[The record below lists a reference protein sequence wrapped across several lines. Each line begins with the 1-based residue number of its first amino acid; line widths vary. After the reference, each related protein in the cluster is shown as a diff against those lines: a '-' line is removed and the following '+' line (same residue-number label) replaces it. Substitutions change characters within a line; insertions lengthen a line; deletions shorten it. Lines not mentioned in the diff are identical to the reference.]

1 MIRVC
6 NARPGLRNDWQ
17 QKTLESLWV
26 LLLPPGESETTVGRW
41 IARSQNTLVYIA
53 PMRPYGIPRRRQF
66 VKHLYL
72 CRGRSRPERWFHDLF
87 CSRFDY
93 SVEPLHSKEK
103 EKGKRNIHMHWYQ
116 KFFVI
121 VCKSMWS
128 NMNNYKNQAHIQSFA
143 CHPNQKMVRLFCDLF
158 EHATIK

>member
-41 IARSQNTLVYIA
+41 IARSQSTLVYIA

-93 SVEPLHSKEK
+93 SVEPLHSRER
-103 EKGKRNIHMHWYQ
+103 ERERESETYTRIDTRNSLWLSAKVCEATWTTTKIRHTFNRLHVTQIRKWYGCSA
-116 KFFVI
+116 I
-121 VCKSMWS
+121 CS
-128 NMNNYKNQAHIQSFA
+128 NMQ
-143 CHPNQKMVRLFCDLF
+143 R
-158 EHATIK
+158 